1 MKEVRYFFVPD
12 AGNVTELPQE
22 EAKHALKVLR
32 LSSGDEINLMDGEGT
47 SIKGMEALS
56 FLEFSSTGKLLKM
69 NGASAADCNNG
80 SFSIK
85 RNVMGQISQIS
96 FVVGDGTTILAL
108 LYDTKG
114 KVREV
119 KTYYENEDTGAKV
132 LDGKMVR
139 TYNEKG
145 LPSKE
150 VFYTARGKVKAIY
163 TYRYTKVDGN
173 GNWIERYATAPAE
186 GVKNEQETREI
197 R

>member
-1 MKEVRYFFVPD
+1 MNKKNFFKVLGLMMIFLLTGMVGFAQSDLPTFD
-12 AGNVTELPQE
+12 LNGNV
-22 EAKHALKVLR
+22 R
-32 LSSGDEINLMDGEGT
+32 SCEGT

-150 VFYTARGKVKAIY
+150 VFYTARGKVKTIY